1 MFGLSFSELL
11 VIAVIAVLF
20 LGPEKLPETLVKMAR
35 FFKSFKNT
43 INDAKSSFEQEIK
56 LQELKEDAQKYKE
69 SLTKTTE
76 NVRKKLTFEELDEIK
91 QTKENITNEIN
102 ELSSSITQPSTKN
115 TEKTDKNEAEK
126 TEKGD
131 KNV

>member
-102 ELSSSITQPSTKN
+102 ELSSSITQSNTKN

>member
-102 ELSSSITQPSTKN
+102 ELSSSITQPNTKN